1 MVLVYIEVHMNSQN
15 EKKTQKDSFKVS
27 NILCYFLPSH
37 SSVTNGVC
45 ELFKYHLAN
54 LLNMCDT
61 ILEFTQT
68 HRSDSH
74 IVKEQAKK
82 KKAEMLFKP
91 H

>member
-1 MVLVYIEVHMNSQN
+1 MK
-15 EKKTQKDSFKVS
+15 KKTQKDSFKVS

-37 SSVTNGVC
+37 SRITNGVC
-45 ELFKYHLAN
+45 ELFKYNLAN

-91 H
+91 HWKTKAEVF

>member
-15 EKKTQKDSFKVS
+15 EKKRKKKNSKIVKVS

-82 KKAEMLFKP
+82 KS
-91 H
+91 